1 MRANFFKNSCWNS
14 VGKAADFT
22 YFLIISVETTTL
34 QHEDIYERHHYEY
47 TIPEI
52 KTIEANT
59 INYENENFR
68 HHTESDLDESS
79 NR

>member
-1 MRANFFKNSCWNS
+1 M
-14 VGKAADFT
+14 
-22 YFLIISVETTTL
+22 ISVETTTL